1 MNKINFLAL
10 GAVAITLFAIF
21 SPWLE
26 VSDTG
31 NPSGESFEPVII
43 HGISM
48 GYGIFGMLI
57 ALIGG
62 FLVYKENKWT
72 FVAGIVN
79 FINGYGYLHE
89 WFGKGTHDS
98 GNYGDVTSRSIVEPK
113 FGIYLFIFATLA
125 FIVFTLKYYKMKKT
139 VPEDSSDQ
147 LLKDNQQQAV
157 SHMNAASHVYQP
169 SKIQTMTT
177 SSTETPLEPAST
189 EKPKVTETAAE
200 TANEQPIVPPAVP
213 EKETPA
219 APVQPSEVP
228 NAPTKA
234 VITEPIPVYHAPI
247 VTDTPRQPYVEPE
260 KKKSST
266 TGILLIILAVVL
278 VGAAVFFMTNK
289 TSQTSLDKTE
299 QSINE
304 EKSRLDIIINE
315 VNEEV
320 NDKKYDDALLKINSI
335 NWLYDP
341 TTNKGYVDQYNSQ
354 RENLRNTIEQL
365 KSNQSLED
373 QKQATDK
380 AIESAVQQ
388 PTPTDTISNK

>member
-1 MNKINFLAL
+1 MNKINYLAL
-10 GAVAITLFAIF
+10 GAVAITLFAVF

-26 VSDTG
+26 VSDSG
-31 NPSGESFEPVII
+31 NPSGESFQPMII

-48 GYGIFGMLI
+48 GYGIFGMLL

-125 FIVFTLKYYKMKKT
+125 FIVFTLKYYKMKKALP
-139 VPEDSSDQ
+139 VNPSDQ
-147 LLKDNQQQAV
+147 AINENQQPAV
-157 SHMNAASHVYQP
+157 TPWNAASPVYQP

-177 SSTETPLEPAST
+177 SSTETPVEPAST
-189 EKPKVTETAAE
+189 ETPKANETAAE
-200 TANEQPIVPPAVP
+200 TTNEQPIVPPAAP
-213 EKETPA
+213 ATEAPA
-219 APVQPSEVP
+219 APAQPTEAPKAPVQ
-228 NAPTKA
+228 AI
-234 VITEPIPVYHAPI
+234 ITEPAHVYHAPI
-247 VTDTPRQPYVEPE
+247 VTETPRQPYIEPE

-289 TSQTSLDKTE
+289 TSQTSMDKTE

-365 KSNQSLED
+365 KSNQNLED

-388 PTPTDTISNK
+388 PAPTDTTSNK